1 MASISCDSSSREDG
15 NELVNKGCNL
25 SFNTV
30 KYLSE
35 VGVKELPRSYVLP
48 EANRPNANS
57 TVSTPLQYDLPVIDI
72 SGLEGPDRFEVVS
85 AIGRA
90 CQEIGFFQV
99 INHGVE
105 ESLISELM
113 RVAREFFELPM
124 EERNKFVSEDM
135 MKAVRYGTSFNYLRD
150 QVYCWRDFLKHYCH
164 PLDKMLPLWPSN
176 PSDYRSVVSEY
187 SKKVRLLGV
196 RIMSAIVESLG
207 LPHKKY
213 IVENGF
219 SDKSSQVMVLNYY
232 PACPEPELTLGMPP
246 HSDYG
251 CLTIL
256 LQDSIGGF
264 QLLHDGQWK
273 AVRPLP
279 NSFIVNIGDHIEILS
294 NGQYKS
300 VVHRVVVNSE
310 KLRISVAALMSMPF
324 EEKIGPAPEL
334 IDEHHPA
341 LYRATNFAEFMDL
354 LTSKEYKARGFLDSI
369 RHTDLDQ
376 RKS

>member
-1 MASISCDSSSREDG
+1 MPSISCDSSSREDG
-15 NELVNKGCNL
+15 NELVIKGCNL

-85 AIGRA
+85 AIGGA
-90 CQEIGFFQV
+90 CQEIGFFSV

-135 MKAVRYGTSFNYLRD
+135 MKAVRYGTSFNYLKD

-176 PSDYRSVVSEY
+176 PSDYR
-187 SKKVRLLGV
+187 
-196 RIMSAIVESLG
+196 
-207 LPHKKY
+207 
-213 IVENGF
+213 
-219 SDKSSQVMVLNYY
+219 
-232 PACPEPELTLGMPP
+232 
-246 HSDYG
+246 
-251 CLTIL
+251 
-256 LQDSIGGF
+256 
-264 QLLHDGQWK
+264 
-273 AVRPLP
+273 
-279 NSFIVNIGDHIEILS
+279 
-294 NGQYKS
+294 
-300 VVHRVVVNSE
+300 
-310 KLRISVAALMSMPF
+310 
-324 EEKIGPAPEL
+324 
-334 IDEHHPA
+334 
-341 LYRATNFAEFMDL
+341 
-354 LTSKEYKARGFLDSI
+354 
-369 RHTDLDQ
+369 
-376 RKS
+376 

>member
-1 MASISCDSSSREDG
+1 MAAISCDSSKREDG
-15 NELVNKGCNL
+15 VNKCCNL
-25 SFNTV
+25 GFNTV

-35 VGVKELPRSYVLP
+35 MGVKELPSSYILP
-48 EANRPNANS
+48 EADRPNGNS
-57 TVSTPLQYDLPVIDI
+57 RVSTPQQYDLPVIDI
-72 SGLEGPDRFEVVS
+72 SGLEGPNRFQVIS
-85 AIGRA
+85 DIGRA
-90 CQEIGFFQV
+90 CQETGFFQV

-105 ESLISELM
+105 ESLINDLM
-113 RVAREFFELPM
+113 KVAREFFELPM
-124 EERNKFVSEDM
+124 EERNKFISEDM
-135 MKAVRYGTSFNYLRD
+135 KKAVRYGTSFNYLKD

-176 PSDYRSVVSEY
+176 PSDYRKVVSTY
-187 SKKVRLLGV
+187 SKKVRWLGV

-207 LPHKKY
+207 LPHNKY
-213 IVENGF
+213 IEENGF
-219 SDKSSQVMVLNYY
+219 SDHSSQVMVLNYF

-256 LQDSIGGF
+256 LQDSVGGF

-279 NSFIVNIGDHIEILS
+279 NSFIVNIGDHVEILS
-294 NGQYKS
+294 NGRYKS

-310 KLRISVAALMSMPF
+310 KFRISVAALMSMPF
-324 EEKIGPAPEL
+324 EQKIAPAPEL
-334 IDEHHPA
+334 VDEHHPA
-341 LYRATNFAEFMDL
+341 LYRETNFEEFINQ

-369 RHTDLDQ
+369 RHPDLD
-376 RKS
+376 RSAN